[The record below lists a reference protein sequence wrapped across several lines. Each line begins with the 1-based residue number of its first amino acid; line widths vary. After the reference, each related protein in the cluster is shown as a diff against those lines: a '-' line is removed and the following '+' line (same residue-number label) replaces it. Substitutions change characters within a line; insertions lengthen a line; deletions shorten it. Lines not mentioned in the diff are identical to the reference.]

1 MIDTID
7 HGQIRELKMNRP
19 PVNAMDPELLTAI
32 RDSVRAAA
40 DDGCRAI
47 VLSGREG
54 MFSAGLDLPTLLG
67 LDEDDLRDAFDVFF
81 EAMHAVVSSPI
92 PIAAAITGHS
102 PAGGAVFATFCD
114 WRVMADG
121 KFGFGFNEV
130 AVGLTLPSIVHKAI
144 VHAAG
149 PRVAELMSVTGRM
162 VGPREAMA
170 MGLVDW
176 VSQPGEVV
184 AKAIEH
190 CEELVALPQRPMV
203 QTRTMVRRELVEY
216 VGRHHRRDGTFFF
229 EEWVRPETTATLE
242 EVMKKLK
249 DRKKKVN

>member
-1 MIDTID
+1 MIDVIE
-7 HGQIRELKMNRP
+7 HGSIRELKMNRP
-19 PVNAMDPELLTAI
+19 PVNAMDPGLLKEI
-32 RDSVRAAA
+32 RDTVRAAA

-54 MFSAGLDLPTLLG
+54 MFSAGLDLPTLFG
-67 LDEDDLRDAFDVFF
+67 LDEDELRDGFEVFF
-81 EAMHAVVSSPI
+81 EAMHTVVSSPI
-92 PIAAAITGHS
+92 PIAAAITGHA

-130 AVGLTLPSIVHKAI
+130 AVGLTLPSIVYKAI

-149 PRVAELMSVTGRM
+149 SRVAELMSVTGRI

-184 AKAIEH
+184 AKAIEY
-190 CEELVALPQRPMV
+190 CEELIALPRRPME

-229 EEWVRPETTATLE
+229 EEWGRPETKACLE
-242 EVMKKLK
+242 DVMTKLK
-249 DRKKKVN
+249 ERKRK